1 MKLTKLVALVSVIT
15 AIHFLPQISFAQ
27 VSDVD
32 FIFRQRKASNEAIRA
47 FDHELN
53 ATFST
58 DDALIT
64 TGAGT
69 LIVGKEAQSAYLKS
83 LKGPKMYWI
92 RTPDEVIVNLKTNL
106 AWETG
111 TWKGYYE
118 NSEVAVIGGK
128 YSAQWTKASG
138 IWLIRSQLFVTL
150 E

>member
-1 MKLTKLVALVSVIT
+1 MKIPKHSLALTGILVLLFWMQEV
-15 AIHFLPQISFAQ
+15 HAQ
-27 VSDVD
+27 ESDKQE
-32 FIFRQRKASNEAIRA
+32 ILSRRKASNEALRR
-47 FDHELN
+47 FDEELN

-58 DDALIT
+58 EDAFIT

-69 LIVGKEAQSAYLKS
+69 LIAGKEELKQYLATAT
-83 LKGPKMYWI
+83 GEKMYWI
-92 RTPDEVIVNLKTNL
+92 RTPDEVIVNPKTKL

-118 NSEVAVIGGK
+118 DSDEAVVGGK

-138 IWLIRSQLFVTL
+138 IWLIQSQLFVTL